1 MHPFAN
7 NICGGILME
16 YKNLAAWDKFAQS
29 GKICDY
35 LQYKATNQVQENV
48 KNANEHRR
56 ADNQGAQNK
65 R

>member
-1 MHPFAN
+1 MD
-7 NICGGILME
+7 

-29 GKICDY
+29 GKISDY
-35 LQYKATNQVQENV
+35 LQYKATNSVQENV

-56 ADNQGAQNK
+56 SDNQRAQDK

>member
-1 MHPFAN
+1 
-7 NICGGILME
+7 ME

-35 LQYKATNQVQENV
+35 LQYKHISQENV

-56 ADNQGAQNK
+56 PDNKGAQNK

>member
-1 MHPFAN
+1 
-7 NICGGILME
+7 ME

-29 GKICDY
+29 GKIVDY
-35 LQYKATNQVQENV
+35 LQYKHISQENV